1 MCEKLLFSASY
12 HTISTWEHDL
22 IRSFVRRWKVISS
35 SLSPNTMVR
44 RPRAVVSSLRP
55 SAAKRTPKN
64 DAESFTDPCTQ
75 HQHCNRNLLPEHS
88 AIAYQSRHLAART
101 PEAERETKEQHA
113 VLAGKRRTAPLTSLR
128 AERAEGRKDVAA
140 WSAMSSRER
149 KRLPRGRVDGTSCEQ
164 PED

>member
-1 MCEKLLFSASY
+1 M
-12 HTISTWEHDL
+12 
-22 IRSFVRRWKVISS
+22 
-35 SLSPNTMVR
+35 
-44 RPRAVVSSLRP
+44 VSSLRP
-55 SAAKRTPKN
+55 SAARRTPKN
-64 DAESFTDPCTQ
+64 DAESFTDPCTQTQ

-101 PEAERETKEQHA
+101 LKLSANRKNST

-140 WSAMSSRER
+140 WSAMSSSER

-164 PED
+164 PDCLRTEDLAGFFFLSSPRGDAKARRGTAGVYSAVTVSRWR